1 LIAFGVFA
9 GLAGGIDFLYALSK
23 SIEMKGVSAN
33 KNPFHHMKR
42 CKDYL
47 NLEEVYA
54 DLAIAS
60 ETIKKEGVP
69 SSVGPL
75 VIGITGTGRCS

>member
-1 LIAFGVFA
+1 MFA
-9 GLAGGIDFLYALSK
+9 GLAGGIDFLYALNK
-23 SIEMKGVSAN
+23 IIEMKGVPESD
-33 KNPFHHMKR
+33 NPFHHMKR

-54 DLAIAS
+54 NLAIVT
-60 ETIKKEGVP
+60 ENIKKKGIP
-69 SSVGPL
+69 SAVAPL